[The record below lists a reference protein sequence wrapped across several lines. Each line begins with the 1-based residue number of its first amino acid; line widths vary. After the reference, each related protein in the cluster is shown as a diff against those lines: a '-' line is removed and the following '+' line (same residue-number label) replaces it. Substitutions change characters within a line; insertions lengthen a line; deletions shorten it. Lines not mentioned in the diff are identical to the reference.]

1 MPQIPEILIQ
11 ILPFL
16 IPILIIQLGLMVY
29 CLIDLSKRE
38 KTSGPK
44 WLWVL
49 LIVLGQ
55 FWGPILYLIIGRK

>member
-1 MPQIPEILIQ
+1 MLQIPEILKQ
-11 ILPFL
+11 IFPFL
-16 IPILIIQLGLMVY
+16 IPVLIIQLGLMIY
-29 CLIDLSKRE
+29 CLIDLLKRE